1 MQVVM
6 KPMKQAKAWN
16 THCGQAPLRGL
27 AWWGSSDLEGFVFQ
41 TPTFNSVTLRLN
53 NCRESLSWALRACAN
68 LPRQCL
74 NTSFA
79 TMHLSEHGTWHWLS
93 TKYKATL
100 PTCLLFPWVLGLHF
114 LPDSIPEIPLVS
126 PYQTSCAW
134 MGQSTMEQRKSRWC
148 CYDIWSAKCRDSPN
162 NTARPLSK
170 AVMKAWELYVAKI
183 FKLPMNIDTSYL
195 IKYSISMKHSQDLSI
210 MSKWGILLKKPKQNS
225 PSHLEV
231 TPYLNILYNF
241 GVKCSVEWVGWS
253 SPIRGFIFK

>member
-1 MQVVM
+1 
-6 KPMKQAKAWN
+6 MKQLQRKSQLSFKGLCKPAQ
-16 THCGQAPLRGL
+16 TVPEHLFCHYAPVR
-27 AWWGSSDLEGFVFQ
+27 
-41 TPTFNSVTLRLN
+41 
-53 NCRESLSWALRACAN
+53 
-68 LPRQCL
+68 
-74 NTSFA
+74 
-79 TMHLSEHGTWHWLS
+79 TWHLALALHQIQGN
-93 TKYKATL
+93 TAHL
-100 PTCLLFPWVLGLHF
+100 PPVSLGLTL

-183 FKLPMNIDTSYL
+183 FKLPMNTDTSYL
-195 IKYSISMKHSQDLSI
+195 MKYSISMKHSQDLSI